1 MNHFM
6 HPLTILILFGFV
18 YLSSNAKLL
27 AQPTNLPTKKAAEI
41 GDAKIAAETPPASP
55 LPDAPFR
62 TPTLTNTS
70 KSPAPLSTTIT
81 NPVSTNAPAALR
93 RTLAPN
99 AAPDKLGV
107 FPATSP
113 LLNSANLPTGNPA
126 ATARRPSLPSTIPA
140 TAQPTVD
147 NSTNAAAILAA
158 AAATVDPE
166 GDENDAYEAGDVQF
180 QGLDVNTF
188 LDVYALYSGRT
199 VLRAYTLPA
208 PAGVTL
214 KAQTKLTRREV
225 VEAMEG
231 VLSLNGIAMIP
242 IGEKFVKAVPSAQAD
257 KEGSSINVQDVSELP
272 DSEAF
277 MTKIV
282 QLKAIKPSEIGPT
295 LQSFSK
301 SATAVTPIDSNQTL
315 VLRDNVSNIKRML
328 ELIKKI
334 DVPPESDFQL
344 SVIPIKYGKVT
355 DIYATMGALIG
366 GGGSG
371 GTGTGAVG
379 AAGVGGQL
387 GMGANF
393 PMGGSRGG
401 SRGGN
406 YNRSGMGSSG
416 GYGGGYNNYNARS
429 SFGGGGYYPQAVAT
443 TPAGITAAGAQ
454 NSFQNRLNQIVN
466 KASGTPKEETQ
477 ILEGANI
484 VADERSNQ
492 LLVFANKRDMAM
504 ITNIVS
510 KVDVLLSQV
519 LIEAIILEVKIGDSL
534 KVGVSAVQQPRDF
547 GKGFLGAGG
556 ANNGPNLV
564 GALTN
569 IGAALPT
576 DGGLTYMG
584 KIPGDFDI
592 AISAIAKDNSIN
604 IVSRPRIQT
613 SHAIMGRFNIG
624 ETVPYVTG
632 TTDYGGYMG
641 NSGLSSRSMVTER
654 PIGLTLEVTPFIT
667 PDGLVVMEI
676 FQQFEQRGADVI
688 IDKNPIPVVNNREAE
703 ATLTL
708 RDKDMIMLGG
718 FISENRSKSK
728 SGIPFLKDIPGIG
741 FLFRSTANSDDRTEL
756 IILLKATILKTPEA
770 AAILATA
777 ERMNQ
782 PGTRQAIEDFE
793 ASNAKRQKA
802 FDKSSKKRTTK

>member
-1 MNHFM
+1 MKPFA
-6 HPLTILILFGFV
+6 ILFLLGF
-18 YLSSNAKLL
+18 LSLTPHVRVL
-27 AQPTNLPTKKAAEI
+27 AQAPEKLPQTL
-41 GDAKIAAETPPASP
+41 TVPPPASP
-55 LPDAPFR
+55 SGARPLGASSRTNLAPPFSR
-62 TPTLTNTS
+62 TNIDLLGTNPPAGLRRVLNPAS
-70 KSPAPLSTTIT
+70 EPAPQDATANVIKPRSAPLGATST
-81 NPVSTNAPAALR
+81 NP
-93 RTLAPN
+93 
-99 AAPDKLGV
+99 
-107 FPATSP
+107 
-113 LLNSANLPTGNPA
+113 PA
-126 ATARRPSLPSTIPA
+126 ATLGATPRRAQLPSTLPA
-140 TAQPTVD
+140 TAQQAGDSAT
-147 NSTNAAAILAA
+147 NSAAILAA
-158 AAATVDPE
+158 AAASVDPE
-166 GDENDAYEAGDVQF
+166 GDENESYEAGDVQF

-242 IGEKFVKAVPSAQAD
+242 IGQKFVKAVPSAQAD
-257 KEGSSINVQDVSELP
+257 KEGTAINIQDVSELP

-277 MTKIV
+277 ITKIV
-282 QLKAIKPSEIGPT
+282 QLKALKPSEIGPT

-334 DVPPESDFQL
+334 DVPAESDFQL

-355 DIYATMGALIG
+355 DIYATMSALIG
-366 GGGSG
+366 GSG
-371 GTGTGAVG
+371 GGTATPGVVGAVG
-379 AAGVGGQL
+379 AQGVAGQL
-387 GMGANF
+387 GGGANF
-393 PMGGSRGG
+393 RSRGSGSSRGG
-401 SRGGN
+401 S
-406 YNRSGMGSSG
+406 YNRSGGG
-416 GYGGGYNNYNARS
+416 GYGGAGGGYNNYNSRS
-429 SFGGGGYYPQAVAT
+429 SFGGGGYYPQAVTA
-443 TPAGITAAGAQ
+443 TPAGTTAAGAQ

-466 KASGTPKEETQ
+466 KASGAQKEETQ

-484 VADERSNQ
+484 VPDERSNQ

-519 LIEAIILEVKIGDSL
+519 LIEAIILEVKLGDSFKL
-534 KVGVSAVQQPRDF
+534 GVSGVQQPRDF
-547 GKGFLGAGG
+547 GNGIQGGGG
-556 ANNGPNLV
+556 ANNGPNMF

-569 IGAALPT
+569 ISSVLPT
-576 DGGLTYMG
+576 DGGLTYLG
-584 KIPGDFDI
+584 KISGDFDF

-613 SHAIMGRFNIG
+613 SHAILGRFNIG

-728 SGIPFLKDIPGIG
+728 SGVPFLKDIPGIG

-782 PGTRQAIEDFE
+782 PGTRKAIEDFE
-793 ASNAKRQKA
+793 AANDKRQKA
-802 FDKSSKKRTTK
+802 FDKSSKKKNAK